1 MSRRLTVIVA
11 LACISIPWVCFAQQV
26 TKQVAKDMVIPGA
39 TLNDGFMG
47 PMTCNAEGQLYRRP
61 EGRGGSVMRV
71 DKDGSTL
78 LFTLPEPEQ
87 RIGVIAPAGTGL
99 AVLNSHYSPDTGITY
114 EMYRFDG
121 QGKLVAQHSLSL
133 DFRPN
138 VMAVNSSG
146 KVIVVG
152 YRPINGTD
160 EMGREYVGAVLD
172 EDDQLQISF
181 DIPLTDSGTKWMP
194 FRTSRMASSDGV
206 THLIL
211 QSGAAPN
218 FALGNIAE
226 SGKVEVIPLDTV
238 RGASIHDWFFGGG
251 VAADTYQFPDETPP
265 PISHW
270 DTYDLSAGKRVK
282 TTAFRPAGFAVACY
296 FGDEVSMLAHSA
308 HVEKSRGLPPDALRL
323 VTVKLE

>member
-1 MSRRLTVIVA
+1 M
-11 LACISIPWVCFAQQV
+11 
-26 TKQVAKDMVIPGA
+26 
-39 TLNDGFMG
+39 
-47 PMTCNAEGQLYRRP
+47 
-61 EGRGGSVMRV
+61 
-71 DKDGSTL
+71 
-78 LFTLPEPEQ
+78 
-87 RIGVIAPAGTGL
+87 GL
-99 AVLNSHYSPDTGITY
+99 AVLNSHYSPDTGIAY

-121 QGKLVAQHSLSL
+121 QGKLVAQHNLSL
-133 DFRPN
+133 DFRPS

-152 YRPINGTD
+152 YRPINGSD
-160 EMGREYVGAVLD
+160 EVAREYVGAVLD

-181 DIPLTDSGTKWMP
+181 DIPLTDSSTKWMP
-194 FRTSRMASSDGV
+194 FRTSRMAASDGV

-211 QSGAAPN
+211 QSGAEPN

-270 DTYDLSAGKRVK
+270 DTYDLSNGQEGQDDSLSPSRVC
-282 TTAFRPAGFAVACY
+282 G
-296 FGDEVSMLAHSA
+296 
-308 HVEKSRGLPPDALRL
+308 GLLL
-323 VTVKLE
+323 WG